1 MNKGIVI
8 ATIILAL
15 LIIAPIAYYLISPLF
30 IVVEMNE
37 DLPLGEKSI
46 SEISKESILLRGN
59 FVPSAHEATGDAI
72 LIEGNGKKIL
82 RFEDFEV
89 LNGPDL
95 HVWLV
100 PDLNFPEDDYIDLG
114 RLKATKGN
122 INYEIS
128 EEIDF
133 EKYDKVIIWCVP
145 FKVLFGYA
153 DLNQKSL

>member
-1 MNKGIVI
+1 MVKKSFDKKII
-8 ATIILAL
+8 WIIILAIVV
-15 LIIAPIAYYLISPLF
+15 IIPVAYYLISPLF
-30 IVVEMNE
+30 IVVEMDE
-37 DLPLGEKSI
+37 DLPSGENEI
-46 SEISKESILLRGN
+46 SEENILLSGN
-59 FVPSAHEATGDAI
+59 FVPSAHEASGDAI
-72 LIEGNGKKIL
+72 LAEDMGKKIL
-82 RFEDFEV
+82 RFENFEV

-100 PDLNFPEDDYIDLG
+100 PSLNSPEEDYIDLG
-114 RLKATKGN
+114 KLKATKGN

-153 DLNQKSL
+153 ELDE